1 MTVILDDKEW
11 RGFFSKL
18 IFNLNNPLAKLKAG
32 YAIFGYKDIIDHFE
46 KEEGEG
52 GKKWKKRK
60 ASTQHSYKL
69 RNKSNKKYNP
79 TNKLLQM
86 TGTLRQSILTGK
98 KTNVKNVGRSG
109 ILVFSRVKYGG
120 VHNYGS
126 NKKNIPK
133 REFMWMSERT
143 TQTFADYLANW
154 LSKS

>member
-1 MTVILDDKEW
+1 MTVILDDREW
-11 RGFFSKL
+11 RGFFNKL
-18 IFNLNNPLAKLKAG
+18 RFNLKNPLAKLKAG
-32 YAIFGYKDIIDHFE
+32 YATFGYKDIIDHFD

-60 ASTQHSYKL
+60 ASTQRAYKL
-69 RNKSNKKYNP
+69 RNKYNKKYNP

-86 TGTLRQSILTGK
+86 TGALRQSILSGK

-133 REFMWMSERT
+133 REFMWLSGKS
-143 TQTFADYLANW
+143 TQQIVDYMV
-154 LSKS
+154 KEIIK